1 MSGHSKVKFTDFLFI
16 PLLQDILHPFPP
28 CNNQRVFPPLKR
40 SPPSYIKFRG
50 TKSALYPPLT
60 TEIWGSS
67 INFNEFAHD
76 LHWCNRSKSGPES
89 CTAVAMATG
98 SRFGSIRQKV
108 CSVLKWGLLHSV
120 FSHGMRMSAIFGVQ
134 VQGSISDTTN
144 EPLGKL
150 PPTALVFLPIKLG

>member
-1 MSGHSKVKFTDFLFI
+1 MLFLYLCCKISFILFPPVMVKDFL
-16 PLLQDILHPFPP
+16 PT
-28 CNNQRVFPPLKR
+28 LKR

-50 TKSALYPPLT
+50 TKSAQYPPLT
-60 TEIWGSS
+60 MEIWGSS

-76 LHWCNRSKSGPES
+76 LHWCNRSKSGPEIW
-89 CTAVAMATG
+89 TAVAMATG
-98 SRFGSIRQKV
+98 SPLGSKRQKV
-108 CSVLKWGLLHSV
+108 CSVLNWGLLHSV

-150 PPTALVFLPIKLG
+150 PLTALVFLPVKLG